1 MFHSPFFHVVLFSVC
16 QQLDSLNSTPKD
28 SNGSYLHHS
37 FTSAADVPP
46 EWEDMQGNLVKT
58 VNLPVGSPEFMDVE
72 GKTKNTGL
80 QANIIS
86 VSRCLKLVGVARFTV
101 SSHF

>member
-16 QQLDSLNSTPKD
+16 QQLNSLNSTPKD

-37 FTSAADVPP
+37 FTSAAAVPP
-46 EWEDMQGNLVKT
+46 EWEDMQGNLVKM
-58 VNLPVGSPEFMDVE
+58 VKLPVSSQEFIDVE
-72 GKTKNTGL
+72 AKTNKTGL
-80 QANIIS
+80 QAKIIS
-86 VSRCLKLVGVARFTV
+86 VSRCLKLVGVARFIV

>member
-1 MFHSPFFHVVLFSVC
+1 MN
-16 QQLDSLNSTPKD
+16 SLNSTPKD
-28 SNGSYLHHS
+28 SNGSYVHHS
-37 FTSAADVPP
+37 FTSADDVPP

-58 VNLPVGSPEFMDVE
+58 VKLPVGSPEFIDVE
-72 GKTKNTGL
+72 AKTNKTGL
-80 QANIIS
+80 HANIIS